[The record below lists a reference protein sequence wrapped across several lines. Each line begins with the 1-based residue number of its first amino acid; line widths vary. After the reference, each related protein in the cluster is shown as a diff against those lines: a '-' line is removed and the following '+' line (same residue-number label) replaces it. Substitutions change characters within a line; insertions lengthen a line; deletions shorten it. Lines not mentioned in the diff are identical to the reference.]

1 MRLPYKSAPYWVV
14 LILVVTALG
23 FWPSF
28 FSSLDAAPL
37 AFHIHGMT
45 ATAWIILVGF
55 QSWSIHQDYRNWHR
69 MIGKMS
75 LALFPLLA
83 AGFIMI
89 INVSAQGYMDVE
101 NVYYQQLGP
110 SFAWGLGVAFFA
122 YLWFFF
128 KALRHRRNLDL
139 HSAYMLST
147 LFLVWE
153 APVSRLIL
161 GFIPTMG
168 VEGPDDFINISYAI
182 ITGIAMAMIF
192 AIILYLLDTTRRKPF
207 LVAAIFMAIQI
218 AGFLFLAEPESR
230 STMFSTYAQLSP
242 ILTVSSGF
250 VLGLLAAWFG
260 WRYPLIH
267 TEMKVEYN

>member
-23 FWPSF
+23 FWPTF

-37 AFHIHGMT
+37 AFHVPGMT
-45 ATAWIILVGF
+45 ATAWISLGGF
-55 QSWSIHQDYRNWHR
+55 QRWSIHHNKRKWHR
-69 MIGKMS
+69 MIGKTS

-89 INVSAQGYMDVE
+89 INVSAQGYLDVE

-128 KALRHRRNLDL
+128 QALRYRRNVDL

-161 GFIPTMG
+161 GFVPFMS
-168 VEGPDDFINISYAI
+168 VEGPDDFINISHAVI
-182 ITGIAMAMIF
+182 IGISMAMIF
-192 AIILYLLDTTRRKPF
+192 AIILYLLDTSRRKPF

-218 AGFLFLAEPESR
+218 AGFLLLAEPESR
-230 STMFSTYAQLSP
+230 STLFTAYAQLPP
-242 ILTVSSGF
+242 IFTVGTGF
-250 VLGLLAAWFG
+250 ILGLLSAWFG
-260 WRYPLIH
+260 WRYPVNSK
-267 TEMKVEYN
+267 MKSEYS